1 MESENRI
8 RRYLMYYC
16 IFSFFILFFG
26 SYVESVG
33 SSFNSI
39 LKRNIYPGIGIF
51 LLSFLQIFF
60 LSLFT
65 EKDIFY
71 KKFISFFIKYFLLS
85 FFIQYFLFWYISPD
99 KSNISRLL
107 FLIFPFISS
116 RYLFYSF
123 TFLIFSA
130 LIIGKNKKIQR
141 KKINTKFYKFVEY
154 SVILFNLLLPDLILY
169 TKYKYDYYNQMDFFY
184 GYNTYYTY
192 KHNEYCKY
200 EIYVN
205 RPAFPCSPLYPNG
218 ASRW

>member
-16 IFSFFILFFG
+16 IFSFLILFIG
-26 SYVESVG
+26 SYIESVG
-33 SSFNSI
+33 SSLNSI
-39 LKRNIYPGIGIF
+39 LKRNVYPGIGVFI
-51 LLSFLQIFF
+51 LSFIQIFF

-71 KKFISFFIKYFLLS
+71 KKFISFFIKYFLFS

-130 LIIGKNKKIQR
+130 LIIRKNKKIQR
-141 KKINTKFYKFVEY
+141 KKFNTKLYKFAEY
-154 SVILFNLLLPDLILY
+154 SENLFNLLLPDLI
-169 TKYKYDYYNQMDFFY
+169 
-184 GYNTYYTY
+184 
-192 KHNEYCKY
+192 
-200 EIYVN
+200 
-205 RPAFPCSPLYPNG
+205 
-218 ASRW
+218 